1 MRKAL
6 IFIGVGG
13 LAFGI
18 YKFYMAQL
26 EILKQLS
33 IKIGDVQVLGG
44 GYSEVN
50 LLIKTIITNNSEIN
64 FTLTGYD
71 LDLYVNGKKVSKITN
86 SGLNEKLEG
95 FGSESAINFNATFS
109 PQQFFETDILGSVI
123 NLFDKTDI
131 KIVGKASVKKG
142 VLGFANYPIDVEF
155 QLADVL
161 WGVDED

>member
-1 MRKAL
+1 MRNAL
-6 IFIGVGG
+6 IFLGVSG
-13 LAFGI
+13 LAYGI
-18 YKFYMAQL
+18 YKFYMAQV
-26 EILKQLS
+26 EILKKLS
-33 IKIGDVQVLGG
+33 IKIADVQVLGG

-95 FGSESAINFNATFS
+95 FGNESQIDFNATFS
-109 PQQFFETDILGSVI
+109 PQQFFETDLLGSVI

-131 KIVGKASVKKG
+131 RIVGKANVKKG
-142 VLGFANYPIDVEF
+142 ILGFTNYPIDVEF

-161 WGVDED
+161 WGDDED